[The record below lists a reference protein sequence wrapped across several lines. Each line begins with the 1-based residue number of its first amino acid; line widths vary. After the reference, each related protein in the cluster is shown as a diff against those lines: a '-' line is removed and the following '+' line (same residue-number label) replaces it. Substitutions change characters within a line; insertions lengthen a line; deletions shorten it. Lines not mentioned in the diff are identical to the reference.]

1 MIRYRYMEWYTEF
14 VSIVDEQGLLAI
26 SAESEVKTMTLD
38 AILQPI
44 LDILMLLV
52 GEEGIAVIMG
62 YLATVIEFVLGLGI
76 F

>member
-1 MIRYRYMEWYTEF
+1 MREF
-14 VSIVDEQGLLAI
+14 VSIVDKQVPVAMSI
-26 SAESEVKTMTLD
+26 ESEVKIMDLN
-38 AILQPI
+38 AILEPI
-44 LDILMLLV
+44 LAILMATV